1 MTMQTTRRALVG
13 GVALAAVA
21 LVGPAAASM
30 LPTASSIEDHW
41 QARCAAYREFEAD
54 PIVLDDNERA
64 NDYWDRIDATEIAIL
79 NSPDASPRAAEL
91 RLWVAWSHCHPSNY
105 GTDAGRLV
113 AQGDVPALRRIRS
126 TLDWHEKMIFAA
138 ILNLRGEG

>member
-1 MTMQTTRRALVG
+1 MTMHTTRRALVG
-13 GVALAAVA
+13 SVGLAAVA

-30 LPTASSIEDHW
+30 LPVASSIEDHW

-91 RLWVAWSHCHPSNY
+91 RLWVAWSHC
-105 GTDAGRLV
+105 DGRNREGV
-113 AQGDVPALRRIRS
+113 SQGDVQALRHVHS
-126 TLDWHEKMIFAA
+126 SLDWHEKMIFAA
-138 ILNLRGEG
+138 ILTLRGEG